1 MFSII
6 KEKSNDSEDY
16 FMSCSYLAINNSK
29 ITDKFEFNDNYLKIY
44 DFGSETVVDKLREIR
59 IKSTDEFENLM
70 K

>member
-1 MFSII
+1 
-6 KEKSNDSEDY
+6 
-16 FMSCSYLAINNSK
+16 MSCSYLAINNSK